1 MKSTKTVAA
10 TALLALLL
18 AACSGTPGTTTT
30 GPTTETTVDGGRLM
44 APVSIEQVLTFDAEN
59 TPVFVKGTLYS
70 DVNGV
75 RLCEAIGESMPLS
88 CLGAQIAITD
98 LDQFPEFANL
108 LVGDGEVKTSEGEVD
123 VVGYYTN
130 GTLRIDP
137 SAAGADAS

>member
-1 MKSTKTVAA
+1 MKSTKTLAA

-18 AACSGTPGTTTT
+18 AACSATT
-30 GPTTETTVDGGRLM
+30 GATTETTADGGRLM

-70 DVNGV
+70 DPNGV

-88 CLGAQIAITD
+88 CLGAQITITD